1 MFHDI
6 TGCDTVSFF
15 GGKGEKT
22 AWDVWN
28 VYPVLTNVLC
38 RLMLFPEKV
47 EDTFMAVIERFV
59 ALLYNRTSAIVE
71 VNPARKDLFL
81 KKAKSL
87 EKTPT
92 NTSRTGAIH
101 NPSTFSRSIHLGS
114 SAPKQPVIPTPST
127 WRWEKEGISWKPK
140 WMTLPQAKDTCYEL
154 IHCGY
159 KVAGAT
165 GNA

>member
-1 MFHDI
+1 MKFGSLMVLESICCTQNCRKIGQGKAKALLLFHVI

-87 EKTPT
+87 QWKNSHQHKQNWS
-92 NTSRTGAIH
+92 NTQSKH
-101 NPSTFSRSIHLGS
+101 FF
-114 SAPKQPVIPTPST
+114 
-127 WRWEKEGISWKPK
+127 KEHTSGVKCS
-140 WMTLPQAKDTCYEL
+140 
-154 IHCGY
+154 
-159 KVAGAT
+159 
-165 GNA
+165 